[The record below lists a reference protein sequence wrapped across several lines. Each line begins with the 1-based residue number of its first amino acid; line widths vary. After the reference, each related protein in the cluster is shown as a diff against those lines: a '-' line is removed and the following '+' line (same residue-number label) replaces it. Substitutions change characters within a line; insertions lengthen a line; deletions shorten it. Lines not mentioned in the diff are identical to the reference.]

1 MITILHSNT
10 RNMKAIQSKRAVIVG
25 IFIFVGIAIF
35 MAGILVLGGQR
46 KTFEKTIVLSAVFN
60 DVGGLQKGNN
70 IWFSGVKVG
79 TVKKL
84 KIVSQSQVEVEMRM
98 EQKAEDFIHKD
109 AKAKIAS
116 DGLIGNRII
125 IIYGGNPALPTV
137 KSGDRLQTEVP
148 LNSAQMM
155 NTLQESNKNL
165 SQITTDFKVVSKRL
179 ANGEGTVGK
188 LLTDSSMAGQLAATA
203 AQLQIASTNIQLLT
217 ANLAAYTSKLQ
228 RQGSLTNDLVN
239 DTVLFS
245 RLKSAS
251 LQIQE
256 ASANAKELTANLQ
269 DVSYKIRDSSNLAGV
284 VLQDKGT
291 ADNLRA
297 TVENLRAGTKK
308 FDEDMEALQ
317 HNFLF
322 RGFFRKRAKQQQ
334 QQAAQQKAQVATNR

>member
-1 MITILHSNT
+1 
-10 RNMKAIQSKRAVIVG
+10 
-25 IFIFVGIAIF
+25 
-35 MAGILVLGGQR
+35 VLGGQR
-46 KTFEKTIVLSAVFN
+46 RTFEKTITLNAVFN

-79 TVKKL
+79 TVRKL
-84 KIVSQSQVEVEMRM
+84 RIVSQSRVEVEMRM
-98 EQKAEDFIHKD
+98 EEKAEDFIYKD
-109 AKAKIAS
+109 ARAKIGS

-125 IIYGGNPALPTV
+125 IIYGGTPGRPTI
-137 KSGDRLQTEVP
+137 KSGDTLQADLP
-148 LNSAQMM
+148 FNSAAMM

-165 SQITTDFKVVSKRL
+165 SAITTDFKVVSKRL
-179 ANGEGTVGK
+179 AEGEGTVGK

-217 ANLAAYTSKLQ
+217 ANLADYTSKLQ

-239 DTVLFS
+239 DTILFA
-245 RLKSAS
+245 RLKTAS
-251 LQIQE
+251 LHIQE

-269 DVSYKIRDSSNLAGV
+269 DVSYKVRDSSNLAGV
-284 VLQDKGT
+284 VLQDKAT

-334 QQAAQQKAQVATNR
+334 QQAQQQKNQVANK